1 MAMLNNQMVYQLYS
15 ALTHCQSVLYYLIL
29 YRFSYWFPHIV
40 LKSKYLTVGVEPLQ
54 PHFLGSGDAANAF
67 LGDQEE
73 VHVAG
78 LRNGI
83 TGHCARGH
91 LAWIP
96 GGGSF
101 LRRNHLVFWQTDS
114 NDKCVH
120 LPFGW
125 INAIKMLGNWVRSK
139 GSSTHLRLGGVFAFA
154 LSFVI
159 FSLREQEESLGLMHD
174 TMFASSWNLRIQ
186 FF

>member
-1 MAMLNNQMVYQLYS
+1 
-15 ALTHCQSVLYYLIL
+15 
-29 YRFSYWFPHIV
+29 
-40 LKSKYLTVGVEPLQ
+40 
-54 PHFLGSGDAANAF
+54 
-67 LGDQEE
+67 
-73 VHVAG
+73 VAG

-154 LSFVI
+154 LALSCHLFPAWAGGI
-159 FSLREQEESLGLMHD
+159 FGIDAWYNVCELMK
-174 TMFASSWNLRIQ
+174 S
-186 FF
+186 